1 MLISMNSILEKAV
14 KEHYAVAA
22 VNVWNGESVQKCFE
36 AASELRAP
44 IIINVSG
51 FVKDME
57 WIAGAAR
64 YWERKYPEVPAAL
77 SLDHGFNF
85 DMAARMTHYGY
96 TSVMID
102 KSSLPFDENV
112 RLTKEVVKMA
122 HACGVSVEGEVGHV
136 GGFGFCAPD
145 ENGDISFNYTAT
157 TEDESTTP
165 EVAVEYLKQTGVDC
179 LAVAIGTTHG
189 KYTHE
194 PKLDFERLQE
204 IKKVVNVP
212 LVIHGASF
220 SGDENLTKLVQCGT
234 AKINIFSEL
243 AEEGLNYSKR
253 YLESDPEA
261 KIFLMEEQGLKGY
274 KEKMM
279 HFMKLF
285 GQANRY

>member
-1 MLISMNSILEKAV
+1 MLIDMASILEKAQ
-14 KEHYAVAA
+14 KNHYAVAA

-77 SLDHGFNF
+77 SLDHGFNYE
-85 DMAARMTHYGY
+85 MAAKMIHYGY
-96 TSVMID
+96 TAVMID
-102 KSSLPFDENV
+102 KSALPFKENV
-112 RLTKEVVKMA
+112 RLTQEVVKMA
-122 HACGVSVEGEVGHV
+122 HAAGVSVEGEVGHV

-145 ENGDISFNYTAT
+145 ENGDISFHYTAV
-157 TEDESTTP
+157 TENESTTP
-165 EVAVEYLKQTGVDC
+165 EVAEEYVKQTGVDC

-189 KYTHE
+189 KYRSE
-194 PKLDFERLQE
+194 PKLDFARLQE
-204 IKKVVNVP
+204 IRKAVELP

-220 SGDENLTKLVQCGT
+220 SGDENLARLVECGVS
-234 AKINIFSEL
+234 KINIFSEL
-243 AEEGLNYSKR
+243 AEEGLNYSKK
-253 YLESDPEA
+253 YLEEDPEA

-285 GQANRY
+285 GQAGRY